1 LKIVYIPQKMSFPM
15 PESDS
20 AFSLE
25 KTNRLRGMLMVG
37 IFIFHFCGMFPYD
50 IVPGVGHLL
59 VGAFFMLSGF
69 GLMEPDLA
77 TLRFLNAVW
86 PIRHFGLR
94 IASAAPSIVMGSL
107 QESESGTNP
116 GIPAY
121 FRPDIVEDLP

>member
-1 LKIVYIPQKMSFPM
+1 MISNITLKSNPTRLHYYSIRFMSIRGVYELPSIPVEDTDVKS
-15 PESDS
+15 ES
-20 AFSLE
+20 
-25 KTNRLRGMLMVG
+25 KN
-37 IFIFHFCGMFPYD
+37 
-50 IVPGVGHLL
+50 
-59 VGAFFMLSGF
+59 
-69 GLMEPDLA
+69 PDLA